1 MMNRIGLV
9 VLLVAICFW
18 MASSLVP
25 CAQAQQTLGGITGT
39 VTDKTGGVLPETVV
53 TIVGDQTKLTRSQ
66 KTDANGSYDFVS
78 LPIGTYTL
86 TFTHDGFET
95 QKVPSVTV
103 QADRTAT
110 INAVLPI
117 GQVGT
122 VVEVQAI
129 PLINSVDTTNGYILD
144 RNQIDAVPLPTGSF
158 TGLAILSPGVNAE
171 LPGGTGANS
180 GLGNQPIW
188 ANGQRDTS
196 NSFLLN
202 GVDASNLF
210 NGKSTS
216 QVASARIVNNTGV
229 ANAAS
234 TSAAPIQST
243 ASVYLAI
250 GQALPTPAPETVTEL
265 RVNTSMYD
273 AQQGAN
279 SGAHIDMSTAS
290 GTNTI
295 HGSGYVHRGTD
306 WLNAAPFFYKQDPNI
321 PANDKVPQLHRY
333 TAGGTLGGALIKDKL
348 FGFVSYQHLHDSDQE
363 IGLSRMLVPY
373 GLSNDRSPA
382 ALATISNTYWG
393 TSLTG
398 NGDLN
403 PIAVALFQYK
413 LPNGQYLIP
422 SWDGQ
427 VATPIFPENAISPG
441 TAYFTSDQAVV
452 DLDWDKSTRDTVS
465 AKYYYQH
472 DPSIAPYAYSNVAGF
487 SQHLDAGSQVAS
499 LTNTQTLRSN
509 LSITEVLG
517 ILREKV
523 YSTIAQPFSPQS
535 FAAQTGTPAINT
547 FGSSFFPGI
556 SIVDPLGLD
565 SAANIGGISN
575 LQFLTIGQGAA
586 SQGAFTGVFQ
596 NRIMP
601 SANAIWTHGKHTFT
615 FGGTYAYTQLNTRD
629 ERTNQGIIST
639 ADFSQFIQGFVTTND
654 DFTTTKFLQGNAN
667 RYYRAGQSGAYLQDK
682 FQFRS
687 NLSLTAGLRF
697 DWDGGLTEKYGRIFN
712 FDPSRYSYD
721 AATDTIASNGF
732 IIAGNNN
739 LFPTKGVSNTTLTG
753 RQWGLAPRLGVAWSP
768 KRFNDKVVVRAGTGI
783 YYDRGELYSYLS
795 PGFAEGV
802 INGGPF
808 GVNQTPPYVNAQ
820 ACNASTQS
828 FYLGYIPTCNSD
840 ASMGQTYSLA
850 NPWGNTLGP
859 PPSGNPADITQYLP
873 NEAAIANGSPLF
885 SFATYNRANKLP
897 YTINDTLDVQWQP
910 RNDLAIEVGYVG
922 NLGRHGVI
930 PIPFNQPGVA
940 SPSNIIH
947 PGSLYPQEYTYGYTV
962 QSSSSCSPFC
972 PINLPNGQPMQ
983 VTYEGGNVD
992 LRVPYLGY
1000 SAESETY
1007 TAAGVSAYNALQ
1019 THVEKRMSHGLQ
1031 LGFSYTYSHALDEQS
1046 GMGLFFNGNNP
1057 LNLRSAYGS
1066 SDFDRTHVFNFSYV
1080 YQIPKFFS
1088 ASTLVGKIVYGWSI
1102 NGAT

>member
-601 SANAIWTHGKHTFT
+601 SANAIWTHG
-615 FGGTYAYTQLNTRD
+615 
-629 ERTNQGIIST
+629 
-639 ADFSQFIQGFVTTND
+639 
-654 DFTTTKFLQGNAN
+654 
-667 RYYRAGQSGAYLQDK
+667 
-682 FQFRS
+682 
-687 NLSLTAGLRF
+687 
-697 DWDGGLTEKYGRIFN
+697 
-712 FDPSRYSYD
+712 
-721 AATDTIASNGF
+721 
-732 IIAGNNN
+732 
-739 LFPTKGVSNTTLTG
+739 
-753 RQWGLAPRLGVAWSP
+753 
-768 KRFNDKVVVRAGTGI
+768 
-783 YYDRGELYSYLS
+783 
-795 PGFAEGV
+795 
-802 INGGPF
+802 
-808 GVNQTPPYVNAQ
+808 
-820 ACNASTQS
+820 
-828 FYLGYIPTCNSD
+828 
-840 ASMGQTYSLA
+840 
-850 NPWGNTLGP
+850 
-859 PPSGNPADITQYLP
+859 
-873 NEAAIANGSPLF
+873 
-885 SFATYNRANKLP
+885 
-897 YTINDTLDVQWQP
+897 
-910 RNDLAIEVGYVG
+910 
-922 NLGRHGVI
+922 
-930 PIPFNQPGVA
+930 
-940 SPSNIIH
+940 
-947 PGSLYPQEYTYGYTV
+947 
-962 QSSSSCSPFC
+962 
-972 PINLPNGQPMQ
+972 
-983 VTYEGGNVD
+983 
-992 LRVPYLGY
+992 
-1000 SAESETY
+1000 
-1007 TAAGVSAYNALQ
+1007 
-1019 THVEKRMSHGLQ
+1019 
-1031 LGFSYTYSHALDEQS
+1031 
-1046 GMGLFFNGNNP
+1046 
-1057 LNLRSAYGS
+1057 
-1066 SDFDRTHVFNFSYV
+1066 
-1080 YQIPKFFS
+1080 
-1088 ASTLVGKIVYGWSI
+1088 
-1102 NGAT
+1102 